1 MSWRRVH
8 RAVGDGSCIVSHFQ
22 RSLNMTFAE
31 KSCGIFSLHLP
42 QCTYDTSLRLFIYQQ
57 PKLSKVESVFSLT
70 FPEPLFLSNMKIK
83 RNAALTCTIL
93 LLQQCHLM
101 AKGKRCATECS
112 LWGNMTETKKRRSC
126 ISSVMTTTVKIMMMM
141 ISEQQRLRHNGWQ
154 WRTRDARAHTT
165 LRSQM

>member
-70 FPEPLFLSNMKIK
+70 FPEPLFFVKYGNKGERSFNLYHTAVTTVPPN
-83 RNAALTCTIL
+83 
-93 LLQQCHLM
+93 
-101 AKGKRCATECS
+101 GKRKEVRHWVLTVRKHD
-112 LWGNMTETKKRRSC
+112 GNKKKEKLHFQRDDDH
-126 ISSVMTTTVKIMMMM
+126 
-141 ISEQQRLRHNGWQ
+141 SEDYDDDDKWAAEAQ
-154 WRTRDARAHTT
+154 T
-165 LRSQM
+165 